1 MPASSKPPDH
11 AYTVFGL
18 QLRSRIELPDL
29 RASAGQGETDLEI
42 ALGTLPRRAPHVP
55 SWNGLSV
62 DGDRALLEVADTARY
77 AVEAGRRITVDPQPS
92 ATERNVRLYLL
103 GSALGVVMHQR
114 GLYPLHANS
123 VVIGTSAFAFAG
135 PPGSGKSTM
144 AAYFHRQGFPILSD
158 DVSVVTFDDRR
169 RPCVQPGLPRLR
181 LWAEAAQALGHDVG
195 SLERSF
201 DGLDKFNLPL
211 PDIAAGPAALRA
223 VYILN
228 ARSDDGGT
236 GSVRRLSGSEAVSA
250 LMANTYRGGY
260 LSLMDGVRRNFE
272 TCTELAASVD
282 VFAVARKWGFRE
294 MAEQV
299 TRLIDHARDQGSAV

>member
-1 MPASSKPPDH
+1 MPVSTEPLDH

-18 QLRSRIELPDL
+18 RVRSRIELPDL
-29 RASAGQGETDLEI
+29 QASNGSGVPDLQI
-42 ALGTLPRRAPHVP
+42 TLGTVPPRMPDAP

-62 DGDRALLEVADTARY
+62 YGTQALLEVPGIARY
-77 AVEAGRRITVDPQPS
+77 AIKTGSRITVDPDAA

-123 VVIGTSAFAFAG
+123 VVIGTGAFAFAG

-158 DVSVVTFDDRR
+158 DVSVIRFDDRR
-169 RPCVQPGLPRLR
+169 RAWVQPGLPRLR
-181 LWAEAAQALGHDVG
+181 LWAEAAQALGQDVG
-195 SLERSF
+195 GLERSF

-211 PDIAAGPAALRA
+211 PGIAASAAPLRA

-228 ARSDDGGT
+228 ARSDDGEG

-260 LSLMDGVRRNFE
+260 LPLMDGVRRNFA
-272 TCTELAASVD
+272 TCTELVGSVD
-282 VFAVARKWGFRE
+282 VFAVNRKWGFE
-294 MAEQV
+294 ELEEQV
-299 TRLIDHARDQGSAV
+299 ARLIDHARMQGNAC